1 MMIKLAYVNR
11 SWLRFNVR
19 LASKRAL
26 YTIASDYKHG
36 GSVAILSQCIGY
48 SDNLATLFWWLHN
61 SKQGLNK
68 MDIKQINR
76 KIGEIKRS
84 GKALTD
90 KIVLVELAAMAHC
103 KQHNDSGALSRLV
116 HAMPKSGRREA
127 LLIHIV
133 DHAPLSWDKD
143 KEVFK
148 SRRKGTWNIE
158 DATSVPF
165 YEYTKETTSKLDLD
179 KLIVPTS
186 LIEAAQKRVEKAVEE
201 GVEMTGDMEAYT
213 QRLEVLK
220 SIAA

>member
-1 MMIKLAYVNR
+1 
-11 SWLRFNVR
+11 
-19 LASKRAL
+19 
-26 YTIASDYKHG
+26 
-36 GSVAILSQCIGY
+36 
-48 SDNLATLFWWLHN
+48 
-61 SKQGLNK
+61 
-68 MDIKQINR
+68 MDIKQINK

-103 KQHNDSGALSRLV
+103 EQHNDSGALSRLV

-201 GVEMTGDMEAYT
+201 GVEMTGDMEAYI